1 MSFKI
6 NIKLS
11 GVGETFQ
18 VEINQE
24 DTVEAIIAK
33 CVEAREDL
41 EAERVTLVFKGR
53 ILKID
58 QTAES
63 LKLVDGV
70 TIHLVRKPAPKGS
83 KPAATSGAASTPAFG
98 ASASA
103 PSTGIGATTGATGSA
118 GASTAPNPFA
128 NMGGLGAGL
137 PGMSAGGG
145 ASGMGGMNLDPNTI
159 NSMMG
164 NPMFQS
170 MMDQMMQNPDFM
182 SSMIDNNPT
191 LRQMADTNPQVR
203 DLLSNP
209 DMLRSMMTP
218 EAIQTSMNLMNNAN
232 ANSATGTLSG
242 APGSMAMPGGSSGAS
257 AGAATGTGAAG
268 SSATGA
274 ASSAPATGASA
285 GATTGKYLELSKNMQ
300 FLTNFKI

>member
-18 VEINQE
+18 VEITQE

-53 ILKID
+53 ILKTD

-63 LKLVDGV
+63 LKLVDDV

-83 KPAATSGAASTPAFG
+83 KPATSSGAASTPAFG
-98 ASASA
+98 ASPSA
-103 PSTGIGATTGATGSA
+103 PSTGTGATGSA

-145 ASGMGGMNLDPNTI
+145 ASGMGGMNMDPNTI

-164 NPMFQS
+164 NPMFQN

-242 APGSMAMPGGSSGAS
+242 APGSMAMPGGSSS

-274 ASSAPATGASA
+274 ASSAPATGA
-285 GATTGKYLELSKNMQ
+285 TTGKYL
-300 FLTNFKI
+300 